1 MEAKNINV
9 TICVAKYDEL
19 DENDR
24 SLVDMAVEATERS
37 YAPYSMFNVGAAVR
51 LDNGVTI
58 PGCNQENAAFG
69 VTICAERSAL
79 FAAGA
84 QYPHAKV
91 EAIAIA
97 ARNADGLLDE
107 PISPCGN

>member
-51 LDNGVTI
+51 LFSLSN
-58 PGCNQENAAFG
+58 
-69 VTICAERSAL
+69 
-79 FAAGA
+79 
-84 QYPHAKV
+84 
-91 EAIAIA
+91 
-97 ARNADGLLDE
+97 
-107 PISPCGN
+107 ISVLVISR